1 MNSKGYL
8 GDQDFA
14 HIVRNAPLVSIDI
27 VLRDPDGFAFLGL
40 RNNEPAKDIYFVP
53 GGVIRKNE
61 TIAAAYARI
70 LETETSLKVP
80 FSQARLLGAYEHFY
94 ATNRFHDP
102 GYGTHYVVLGYE
114 TQLPHRP
121 SLELDA
127 QHRDHRWMMPQDILV
142 SDVVHDNTKAYFKK
156 A

>member
-1 MNSKGYL
+1 MSGKGYL
-8 GDQDFA
+8 RDEDFA

-61 TIAAAYARI
+61 PIAEAFARI
-70 LETETSLKVP
+70 LQVETGLTLP

-102 GYGTHYVVLGYE
+102 CYGTHYVVLGYE
-114 TQLPHRP
+114 LRLMQRP
-121 SLELDA
+121 DLQLDA
-127 QHRDHRWMMPQDILV
+127 QHRDHRWMMPRDILV
-142 SDVVHDNTKAYFKK
+142 SDVVHENTKAYFRT